1 LQIVRTLLETPIPK
15 FEDESDFYPMFSLKK
30 AYIFNEIGAK
40 GWNSIHAAIVK
51 EQKEIVQFYL
61 KK

>member
-1 LQIVRTLLETPIPK
+1 MVKSLLETSIPK
-15 FEDESDFYPMFSLKK
+15 FEDEEDLWGFASKK
-30 AYIFNEIGAK
+30 TVLFNEIGAK

-51 EQKEIVQFYL
+51 EQKEIVGFFL